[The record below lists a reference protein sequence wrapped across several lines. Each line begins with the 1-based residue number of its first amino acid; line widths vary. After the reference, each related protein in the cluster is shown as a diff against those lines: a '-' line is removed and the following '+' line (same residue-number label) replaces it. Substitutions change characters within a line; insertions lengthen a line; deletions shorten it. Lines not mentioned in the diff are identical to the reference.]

1 MQKLSFLWIAHSS
14 LFLKKVPFIIR
25 VKNVAGGE
33 FVKAKIVCTI
43 GPASMRPEA
52 LAAMREAGMDVARLN
67 LSHGDFEVHRRVAE
81 DIRDIGSVSIL
92 VDLPGPKIRIGRV
105 DGSVRLVPG
114 NRVHFTTQDV
124 LGNSDELSVSHPGL
138 PRELSV
144 GGSFYINDG
153 LIEMRVASIDEGLE
167 GFTGRV
173 VSGGEVT
180 SFKGVNAPGARL
192 SVKPPT
198 DADHKGI
205 EFGVEFCDWFAASF
219 VRERGDVEGVKNA
232 IDEVGGS
239 QPVISKIE
247 HGEAVENIDEIIEA
261 SDGVMV
267 ARGDLGIEVPSWE
280 VPLIQKRII
289 ERCNNAGKPVIVA
302 TQMLESM
309 VVNPRPSRAEASDVA
324 NAILDGADAVMLSG
338 ETAMGLF
345 PVEAVKV
352 MNSITQTV
360 EEKAPRVHADH
371 PVEGSIPD
379 VIGQLASSAARAVK
393 PAAIIVVT
401 RSGFSARMVSKHRPR
416 TPIISVARSPGVNR
430 RVRLYWG
437 VEPLDV
443 EWTDDRDALLVRAVR
458 GSVEAGYL
466 ARGDSVMIVSGS
478 TLEAPGRTSSLEI
491 LSVEDILEH
500 AGI

>member
-1 MQKLSFLWIAHSS
+1 M
-14 LFLKKVPFIIR
+14 R
-25 VKNVAGGE
+25 NVADRE
-33 FVKAKIVCTI
+33 LVRAKIVCTI

-52 LAAMREAGMDVARLN
+52 LAAMKEAGMDVARLN
-67 LSHGDFEVHRRVAE
+67 LSHGDFEAHRRVAE
-81 DIRDIGSVSIL
+81 DVRDIGSVAIM

-105 DGSVRLVPG
+105 DGSVKLVPG
-114 NRVHFTTQDV
+114 DRVHFTTRDV

-138 PRELSV
+138 PLEVSK
-144 GGSFYINDG
+144 GGSIYINDG
-153 LIEMRVASIDEGLE
+153 LIEVKVVSIDESLE
-167 GFTGRV
+167 GFTGRM

-192 SVKPPT
+192 SMRPPT
-198 DADHKGI
+198 EVDLKGI
-205 EFGVEFCDWFAASF
+205 AFGVEFCDWFAASF
-219 VRERGDVEGVKNA
+219 VRERGDVEGVKKA
-232 IDEVGGS
+232 IEEAGGD

-247 HGEAVENIDEIIEA
+247 HREAVENIDEIVEA

-267 ARGDLGIEVPSWE
+267 ARGDLGIEMPSWE

-289 ERCNNAGKPVIVA
+289 GRCNEAGKPVIVA

-309 VVNPRPSRAEASDVA
+309 VVNPRPTRAEASDVA

-338 ETAMGLF
+338 ETAVGLF

-352 MNSITQTV
+352 MNMITQTV
-360 EEKAPRVHADH
+360 EEKAPRVHSERMM
-371 PVEGSIPD
+371 EGSIPD
-379 VIGQLASSAARAVK
+379 VIGQLASRAARAVE

-416 TPIISVARSPGVNR
+416 TPILSVARSPEVNR
-430 RVRLYWG
+430 KARLYWG

-443 EWTDDRDALLVRAVR
+443 EWADDRDELLVRAVR
-458 GSVEAGYL
+458 RSVEAGYL

-478 TLEAPGRTSSLEI
+478 TLEAPGGTSSLEI

-500 AGI
+500 AGA

>member
-1 MQKLSFLWIAHSS
+1 MT
-14 LFLKKVPFIIR
+14 
-25 VKNVAGGE
+25 GGE

-43 GPASMRPEA
+43 GPASMRQEA
-52 LAAMREAGMDVARLN
+52 LAAMTEAGMDVARLN
-67 LSHGDFEVHRRVAE
+67 LSHGDFEAHRRVAE
-81 DIRDIGSVSIL
+81 ALRDIGSVAIL

-105 DGSVRLVPG
+105 EGSVRLVPG
-114 NRVHFTTQDV
+114 DRVHFTTQDV
-124 LGNSDELSVSHPGL
+124 IGNSGELSVSHPGL
-138 PRELSV
+138 PLELSV
-144 GGSFYINDG
+144 GGSIYINDG
-153 LIEMRVASIDEGLE
+153 LIEIGVVSIDESLE

-180 SFKGVNAPGARL
+180 SFKGVNVPGARL
-192 SVKPPT
+192 SMRPPT
-198 DADHKGI
+198 EADLEGI
-205 EFGVEFCDWFAASF
+205 EFGVEFCDLFAASF
-219 VRERGDVEGVKNA
+219 VRERGDIEGVKKA
-232 IDEVGGS
+232 IEEAGGD

-247 HGEAVENIDEIIEA
+247 HREAVENIDEIVEA

-289 ERCNNAGKPVIVA
+289 GRCNEAGKPVIVA

-309 VVNPRPSRAEASDVA
+309 VMNPRPTRAEASDVA
-324 NAILDGADAVMLSG
+324 NAILDGADAVMLSE

-352 MNSITQTV
+352 MNKITQTV
-360 EEKAPRVHADH
+360 EEKAPRVQ
-371 PVEGSIPD
+371 PERMVEGSIPD
-379 VIGQLASSAARAVK
+379 VIGQLAAQAARAVG

-416 TPIISVARSPGVNR
+416 TPILSVAKSPEVNR
-430 RVRLYWG
+430 RARLYWG
-437 VEPLDV
+437 VEPLEV
-443 EWTDDRDALLVRAVR
+443 EWADDRNELLVRAVR

-478 TLEAPGRTSSLEI
+478 TLEAPGGTSALEI
-491 LSVEDILEH
+491 LSVEDILVH
-500 AGI
+500 ALE

>member
-1 MQKLSFLWIAHSS
+1 M
-14 LFLKKVPFIIR
+14 R
-25 VKNVAGGE
+25 NVTGGE

-52 LAAMREAGMDVARLN
+52 LAAMTKAGMDVARLN
-67 LSHGDFEVHRRVAE
+67 LSHGDFEAHRRVAE
-81 DIRDIGSVSIL
+81 DLRDIGGVAIL

-114 NRVHFTTQDV
+114 GRVHFTTRDV
-124 LGNSDELSVSHPGL
+124 LGNRDELSVSHPGL
-138 PRELSV
+138 PLEVSV
-144 GGSFYINDG
+144 GGSIYINDG
-153 LIEMRVASIDEGLE
+153 LIEIRVLSIDEKLE

-192 SVKPPT
+192 SMRPPT
-198 DADHKGI
+198 EADLEGI
-205 EFGVEFCDWFAASF
+205 AFGVEFCDWFAASF
-219 VRERGDVEGVKNA
+219 VRERGDIEGVKKA
-232 IDEVGGS
+232 VEEAGGD

-247 HGEAVENIDEIIEA
+247 HREAVENIDEIVEA

-267 ARGDLGIEVPSWE
+267 ARGDLGIEIPAWE

-289 ERCNNAGKPVIVA
+289 GRCNEAGKPVIVA

-309 VVNPRPSRAEASDVA
+309 VVNPRPTRAEASDVA
-324 NAILDGADAVMLSG
+324 NAILDGADAVMLSA

-352 MNSITQTV
+352 MNKITQTV
-360 EEKAPRVHADH
+360 EEKAPRLQ
-371 PVEGSIPD
+371 PERMVEGSVPD
-379 VIGQLASSAARAVK
+379 VIGQLASLAAWAVE

-416 TPIISVARSPGVNR
+416 TPILSVARSPEVNR
-430 RVRLYWG
+430 RARLYWG
-437 VEPLDV
+437 VEPLEV
-443 EWTDDRDALLVRAVR
+443 EWTENRDELLVRAVK

-478 TLEAPGRTSSLEI
+478 TLEAPGGTSALEI
-491 LSVEDILEH
+491 LSVEDILVH
-500 AGI
+500 ARE

>member
-1 MQKLSFLWIAHSS
+1 MT
-14 LFLKKVPFIIR
+14 
-25 VKNVAGGE
+25 GGE

-52 LAAMREAGMDVARLN
+52 LSAMTEAGMDVARLN
-67 LSHGDFEVHRRVAE
+67 LSHGDFEAHRRVAKAL
-81 DIRDIGSVSIL
+81 RDIGSVAIL

-105 DGSVRLVPG
+105 EGSVRLVSG
-114 NRVHFTTQDV
+114 DIVHFTTQDM
-124 LGNSDELSVSHPGL
+124 LGNRDEFSVSHPGL
-138 PRELSV
+138 PLEVSV
-144 GGSFYINDG
+144 GGSIYINDG
-153 LIEMRVASIDEGLE
+153 LIEIGVVSIDESLE

-180 SFKGVNAPGARL
+180 SFKGVNAPGAQL
-192 SVKPPT
+192 SMRPPT
-198 DADHKGI
+198 EADLEGI
-205 EFGVEFCDWFAASF
+205 AFGVEFCDWFAASF
-219 VRERGDVEGVKNA
+219 VRERGDVERVKKA
-232 IDEVGGS
+232 IEEAGGD

-247 HGEAVENIDEIIEA
+247 HREAVENIDEIVAA

-267 ARGDLGIEVPSWE
+267 ARGDLGIEIPPWE

-289 ERCNNAGKPVIVA
+289 GRCNEAGKPVIVA

-309 VVNPRPSRAEASDVA
+309 VVNPRPTRAEASDVA

-338 ETAMGLF
+338 ETAVGLF

-352 MNSITQTV
+352 MNKITQAV
-360 EEKAPRVHADH
+360 EEKAPRIHLERM
-371 PVEGSIPD
+371 VEGSIPD
-379 VIGQLASSAARAVK
+379 VIGQLASQAAQAVG

-416 TPIISVARSPGVNR
+416 TPILSVARIPEVNR
-430 RVRLYWG
+430 RARLYWG

-443 EWTDDRDALLVRAVR
+443 EWTEDRNELLVRAVK
-458 GSVEAGYL
+458 GSVEASHL

-478 TLEAPGRTSSLEI
+478 TLEAPGGTSALEI

-500 AGI
+500 AQR

>member
-1 MQKLSFLWIAHSS
+1 M
-14 LFLKKVPFIIR
+14 R
-25 VKNVAGGE
+25 NVTGGE

-52 LAAMREAGMDVARLN
+52 LAAMTKAGMDVARLN
-67 LSHGDFEVHRRVAE
+67 LSHGDFEAHRRVAE
-81 DIRDIGSVSIL
+81 DLRDIGGVAIL

-114 NRVHFTTQDV
+114 GRVHFTTRDV
-124 LGNSDELSVSHPGL
+124 LGNRDELSVSHPGL
-138 PRELSV
+138 PLEVSV
-144 GGSFYINDG
+144 GGSIYINDG
-153 LIEMRVASIDEGLE
+153 LIEIRVLSIDEKLE

-192 SVKPPT
+192 SLRPPT
-198 DADHKGI
+198 EADLEGI
-205 EFGVEFCDWFAASF
+205 AFGVEFCDWFAASF
-219 VRERGDVEGVKNA
+219 VRERGDIEGVKKA
-232 IDEVGGS
+232 VEEAGGD

-247 HGEAVENIDEIIEA
+247 HREAVENIDEIVEA

-267 ARGDLGIEVPSWE
+267 ARGDLGIEIPAWE

-289 ERCNNAGKPVIVA
+289 ERCNEAGKPVIVA

-309 VVNPRPSRAEASDVA
+309 VVNPRPTRAEASDVA
-324 NAILDGADAVMLSG
+324 NAILDGADAVMLSA

-352 MNSITQTV
+352 MNKITQTV
-360 EEKAPRVHADH
+360 EEKAPRLQ
-371 PVEGSIPD
+371 PERMVEGSVPD
-379 VIGQLASSAARAVK
+379 VIGQLASLAAWAVE

-416 TPIISVARSPGVNR
+416 TPILSVARSPEVNR
-430 RVRLYWG
+430 RARLYWG
-437 VEPLDV
+437 VEPLEV
-443 EWTDDRDALLVRAVR
+443 EWTENRDELLVRAVK

-478 TLEAPGRTSSLEI
+478 TLEAPGGTSALEI
-491 LSVEDILEH
+491 LSVEDILVH
-500 AGI
+500 ARE

>member
-1 MQKLSFLWIAHSS
+1 M
-14 LFLKKVPFIIR
+14 R
-25 VKNVAGGE
+25 NVTGGE

-52 LAAMREAGMDVARLN
+52 LAAMTEAGMDVARLN
-67 LSHGDFEVHRRVAE
+67 LSHGDFEAHRRVAE
-81 DIRDIGSVSIL
+81 ALRDIGSVAIL

-105 DGSVRLVPG
+105 EGSVRLVPG
-114 NRVHFTTQDV
+114 DKVHFTTQDV
-124 LGNSDELSVSHPGL
+124 LGNSDELSVSHPEL
-138 PRELSV
+138 PLEVSV
-144 GGSFYINDG
+144 GGSIYINDG
-153 LIEMRVASIDEGLE
+153 LIEIGVVSIDESLK

-192 SVKPPT
+192 SMRPPT
-198 DADHKGI
+198 EADLEGI
-205 EFGVEFCDWFAASF
+205 AFGVEFCDWFAASF
-219 VRERGDVEGVKNA
+219 VRERGDIEGVKKA
-232 IDEVGGS
+232 IEETGGD

-247 HGEAVENIDEIIEA
+247 HREAVKNIDEIVEA

-289 ERCNNAGKPVIVA
+289 GMCNEAGKPVIVA

-309 VVNPRPSRAEASDVA
+309 VVNPRPTRAEASDVA
-324 NAILDGADAVMLSG
+324 NAILDGADAVMLSE

-352 MNSITQTV
+352 MNKITQTV
-360 EEKAPRVHADH
+360 EEKAPRVQ
-371 PVEGSIPD
+371 PERMVEGSIPD
-379 VIGQLASSAARAVK
+379 VIGQLAAQAARAVG

-416 TPIISVARSPGVNR
+416 TPILSVARSPEVNR
-430 RVRLYWG
+430 RARLYWG
-437 VEPLDV
+437 VEPLNV
-443 EWTDDRDALLVRAVR
+443 EWIENRDKLLVRAVR

-478 TLEAPGRTSSLEI
+478 TLEAPGGTSALEI
-491 LSVEDILEH
+491 LSVEDILVH
-500 AGI
+500 ALE

>member
-1 MQKLSFLWIAHSS
+1 MT
-14 LFLKKVPFIIR
+14 
-25 VKNVAGGE
+25 GGE

-52 LAAMREAGMDVARLN
+52 LTAMTGAGMDVARLN
-67 LSHGDFEVHRRVAE
+67 LSHGDFEAHRRVAE
-81 DIRDIGSVSIL
+81 ALRDIGSVAIL

-105 DGSVRLVPG
+105 EGSVRLVPG
-114 NRVHFTTQDV
+114 DRVHFTTQDV
-124 LGNSDELSVSHPGL
+124 IGNSGELSVSHPGL
-138 PRELSV
+138 PLELSV
-144 GGSFYINDG
+144 GGSVYINDG
-153 LIEMRVASIDEGLE
+153 LIEVSVVSIDESLE

-192 SVKPPT
+192 SMRPPT
-198 DADHKGI
+198 EADLEGI
-205 EFGVEFCDWFAASF
+205 AFGVEFCDWFAASF
-219 VRERGDVEGVKNA
+219 VRERGDIEGVKKA
-232 IDEVGGS
+232 IEEAGGD

-247 HGEAVENIDEIIEA
+247 HREAVENIDEIVEA

-289 ERCNNAGKPVIVA
+289 GRCNEAGKPVIVA

-309 VVNPRPSRAEASDVA
+309 VMNPRPTRAEASDVA
-324 NAILDGADAVMLSG
+324 NAILDGADAVMLSE

-352 MNSITQTV
+352 MNKITQTV
-360 EEKAPRVHADH
+360 EEKAPRVQ
-371 PVEGSIPD
+371 PERMVEGSIPD
-379 VIGQLASSAARAVK
+379 VIGQLAAQAARAVG

-416 TPIISVARSPGVNR
+416 TPILSVARIPEVNR
-430 RVRLYWG
+430 RARLYWG

-443 EWTDDRDALLVRAVR
+443 EWADDRNELLVRAVR
-458 GSVEAGYL
+458 KSVEAGYL
-466 ARGDSVMIVSGS
+466 VRGDSVMIVSGS
-478 TLEAPGRTSSLEI
+478 TLEAPGGTSALEI
-491 LSVEDILEH
+491 LSVEDILVH
-500 AGI
+500 ALE

>member
-1 MQKLSFLWIAHSS
+1 
-14 LFLKKVPFIIR
+14 
-25 VKNVAGGE
+25 VAGGE

-43 GPASMRPEA
+43 GPASMRPEV
-52 LAAMREAGMDVARLN
+52 LAAMTEAGMDVARLN
-67 LSHGDFEVHRRVAE
+67 LSHGDFEAHRKVAE
-81 DIRDIGSVSIL
+81 AISDIRSVAIL

-105 DGSVRLVPG
+105 EGSIRLVPG
-114 NRVHFTTQDV
+114 DRVHFTTQDV
-124 LGNSDELSVSHPGL
+124 LGNSDELSVSHPEL
-138 PRELSV
+138 PLEVSV
-144 GGSFYINDG
+144 GGSIYINDG

-167 GFTGRV
+167 GFTGQV
-173 VSGGEVT
+173 VSGGEIT

-192 SVKPPT
+192 SMRPPT
-198 DADHKGI
+198 EGDLKGI
-205 EFGVEFCDWFAASF
+205 GFGVEFCDWFAASF
-219 VRERGDVEGVKNA
+219 VRERGDVEGVKKA
-232 IDEVGGS
+232 IEEAGGD

-247 HGEAVENIDEIIEA
+247 HLEAVENIDEIVEA

-289 ERCNNAGKPVIVA
+289 GRCNEAGKPVIVA

-309 VVNPRPSRAEASDVA
+309 VVNPRPTRAEANDVA

-338 ETAMGLF
+338 ETAVGLF
-345 PVEAVKV
+345 PLEAVNV
-352 MNSITQTV
+352 MNKITQTV

-371 PVEGSIPD
+371 PVEGSVPD
-379 VIGQLASSAARAVK
+379 VIGQLASRAARAVR

-416 TPIISVARSPGVNR
+416 TPILSVARSPEVNR
-430 RVRLYWG
+430 RARLYWG

-443 EWTDDRDALLVRAVR
+443 EWADDRDELLVRAVR
-458 GSVEAGYL
+458 RSVEAGYL

-478 TLEAPGRTSSLEI
+478 TLEAPGRTSALEI
-491 LSVEDILEH
+491 LSVEDILVH
-500 AGI
+500 ARE

>member
-1 MQKLSFLWIAHSS
+1 MT
-14 LFLKKVPFIIR
+14 
-25 VKNVAGGE
+25 GGE

-52 LAAMREAGMDVARLN
+52 LAAMTEAGMDVARLN
-67 LSHGDFEVHRRVAE
+67 LSHGDFEAHRRVAE
-81 DIRDIGSVSIL
+81 DLRDIGGVAIL

-114 NRVHFTTQDV
+114 GRVHFTTRDV
-124 LGNSDELSVSHPGL
+124 LGNRDELSVSHPGL
-138 PRELSV
+138 PLEVSV
-144 GGSFYINDG
+144 GGSIYINDG
-153 LIEMRVASIDEGLE
+153 LIEIRVLSIDEKLE

-192 SVKPPT
+192 SMRPPT
-198 DADHKGI
+198 EADLEGI
-205 EFGVEFCDWFAASF
+205 AFGVEFCDWFAASF
-219 VRERGDVEGVKNA
+219 VRERGDIEGVKKA
-232 IDEVGGS
+232 VEEAGGD

-247 HGEAVENIDEIIEA
+247 HREAVENIDEIVEA

-267 ARGDLGIEVPSWE
+267 ARGDLGIEIPAWE

-289 ERCNNAGKPVIVA
+289 ERCNEAGKPVIVA

-309 VVNPRPSRAEASDVA
+309 VVNPRPTRAEASDVA
-324 NAILDGADAVMLSG
+324 NAILDGADAVMLSA

-352 MNSITQTV
+352 MNKITQTV
-360 EEKAPRVHADH
+360 EEKAPRLQ
-371 PVEGSIPD
+371 PERMVEGSVPD
-379 VIGQLASSAARAVK
+379 VIGQLASLAAWAVE

-416 TPIISVARSPGVNR
+416 TPILSVARSPEVNR
-430 RVRLYWG
+430 RARLYWG
-437 VEPLDV
+437 VEPLEV
-443 EWTDDRDALLVRAVR
+443 EWTENRDELLVRAVK

-478 TLEAPGRTSSLEI
+478 TLEAPGGTSALEI
-491 LSVEDILEH
+491 LSVEDILVH
-500 AGI
+500 ARE